1 MTTLD
6 KAQALIEHPARAN
19 GWKPGTMP
27 DRMYVRLLRNDGP
40 EIAQAL
46 IEAMEFLRT
55 ELDFCADPLS
65 ECPCDKHKFIRAFY
79 GEKR

>member
-1 MTTLD
+1 MTTLA
-6 KAQALIEHPARAN
+6 KAQALIEAVE
-19 GWKPGTMP
+19 KDKDGTM
-27 DRMYVRLLRNDGP
+27 DSFVSLIALARNDGP